1 MQYFVPS
8 PVYREKAHK
17 RILKFTDMKKLFI
30 LLLAAMTFVACNEE
44 EEFIDYSTWTVEELL
59 TTGGGIDYLVS
70 QTKEINCDE
79 LNERLKTEVLSYCV
93 NPVFVLQDGVWV
105 ETLMLG
111 GVSGFMVLME
121 DNTFRHCYE
130 LEHAPKWGKLYQTHD
145 AYDNAVAE
153 MVGKMWAW
161 AKIVAYVGDTLV
173 IENDW
178 KRYSDEK
185 PTRFL
190 AKFTDG
196 REWVLNTY
204 TNNWDDP
211 ASWMPR

>member
-1 MQYFVPS
+1 M
-8 PVYREKAHK
+8 A
-17 RILKFTDMKKLFI
+17 
-30 LLLAAMTFVACNEE
+30 FVACNDE
-44 EEFIDYSTWTVEELL
+44 EEFIDYSTWSVEELL

-70 QTKEINCDE
+70 QTKEINYEE

-105 ETLMLG
+105 ETLM
-111 GVSGFMVLME
+111 SGAGAGCMVLME
-121 DNTFRHCYE
+121 DNTFRHCFE
-130 LEHAPKWGKLYQTHD
+130 LEHAPTWGKLYQTHD

-153 MVGKMWAW
+153 MVGKMMAW
-161 AKIVAYVGDTLV
+161 AKIVAYAGDTLV
-173 IENDW
+173 IEYEHGD
-178 KRYSDEK
+178 RRT

-190 AKFTDG
+190 AHFYDG

-211 ASWMPR
+211 ASWMPK

>member
-1 MQYFVPS
+1 
-8 PVYREKAHK
+8 
-17 RILKFTDMKKLFI
+17 MKKLFI
-30 LLLAAMTFVACNEE
+30 LLLATMTFVACNDE

-70 QTKEINCDE
+70 QTKEINYDE
-79 LNERLKTEVLSYCV
+79 LNERLKTEVLSYGLCK
-93 NPVFVLQDGVWV
+93 VFELEKGVWM
-105 ETLMLG
+105 EIWKDG
-111 GVSGFMVLME
+111 GGAGCMVLME
-121 DNTFRHCYE
+121 DNTFRHCFE